1 MTPTLQASSPSKP
14 SDQVIPWNS
23 WRSSREFDLATMLT
37 DPKNLEGSI
46 TLLGET
52 GTVKVG
58 EQAGNN
64 IEHWDVVDQS
74 PDDALVEAEHAT
86 GTIGG
91 FIGLLADRSSHRA
104 SLDELNEA
112 AAAGWAGLPGAAP
125 KP

>member
-1 MTPTLQASSPSKP
+1 
-14 SDQVIPWNS
+14 
-23 WRSSREFDLATMLT
+23 MLT

-46 TLLGET
+46 TMLGET
-52 GTVKVG
+52 GTEKVV

-64 IEHWDVVDQS
+64 IEHWDFVDQS

-112 AAAGWAGLPGAAP
+112 AASGWAAALGLRWRLC
-125 KP
+125 

>member
-1 MTPTLQASSPSKP
+1 
-14 SDQVIPWNS
+14 
-23 WRSSREFDLATMLT
+23 MLT

-52 GTVKVG
+52 GTVKVV
-58 EQAGNN
+58 EQAGNK
-64 IEHWDVVDQS
+64 IEHWDFVDQS

-91 FIGLLADRSSHRA
+91 FIGLLADRSSQRA

-112 AAAGWAGLPGAAP
+112 AASGWADLPGAAP

>member
-1 MTPTLQASSPSKP
+1 
-14 SDQVIPWNS
+14 
-23 WRSSREFDLATMLT
+23 MLT